1 LTTRNAVVE
10 QFPIDLLVG
19 LSMVEEKN
27 LTDWETQ
34 TGGRA
39 MEDIWKRAK
48 SFAEE
53 AAKRSQTLTNSV
65 TISDLVT
72 ETTKKSKELAAE
84 ASKKADQIKTAAL
97 KQADQIQ
104 IKSLSL
110 SLPDIIIPSQL
121 SSLSLA
127 NSSASASASASYSPS
142 ELRKFGVTDDLREF
156 VKGLTS
162 TTFQNFPVHGNM

>member
-1 LTTRNAVVE
+1 
-10 QFPIDLLVG
+10 
-19 LSMVEEKN
+19 
-27 LTDWETQ
+27 
-34 TGGRA
+34 

-65 TISDLVT
+65 AISDLVS

-110 SLPDIIIPSQL
+110 SLPDISIPSQL
-121 SSLSLA
+121 SSLSIA
-127 NSSASASASASYSPS
+127 NSSASASYSPS

-162 TTFQNFPVHGNM
+162 TTFKNFPVHGNL

>member
-1 LTTRNAVVE
+1 
-10 QFPIDLLVG
+10 
-19 LSMVEEKN
+19 
-27 LTDWETQ
+27 
-34 TGGRA
+34 

-65 TISDLVT
+65 NISDLVS

-110 SLPDIIIPSQL
+110 SLPDISIPSQL

-127 NSSASASASASYSPS
+127 NSSVSASYSPT
-142 ELRKFGVTDDLREF
+142 ELRNFGVTDDLRDF

-162 TTFQNFPVHGNM
+162 TTFQNFPVHGNL